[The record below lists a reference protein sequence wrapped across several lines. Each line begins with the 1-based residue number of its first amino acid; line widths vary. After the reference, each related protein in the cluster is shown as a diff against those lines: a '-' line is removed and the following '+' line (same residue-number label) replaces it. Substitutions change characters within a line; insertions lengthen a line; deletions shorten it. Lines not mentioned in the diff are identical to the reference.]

1 MRRLG
6 EDGHPLRD
14 LSFPGASPPMS
25 PSQDQS
31 TRHRNQ
37 PPENRP
43 QRRQAARPP
52 RSRECLLKGCGKR
65 FRPRYPMGALLQ
77 RGLPARGP
85 EVVAMEK
92 PATVA
97 EVGERAEE
105 AEATKRPTSRTA
117 AAGRTCVIRA

>member
-43 QRRQAARPP
+43 QRRQAATAATEPGVFVEGM
-52 RSRECLLKGCGKR
+52 REEVSA
-65 FRPRYPMGALLQ
+65 PISDGALLQ

-105 AEATKRPTSRTA
+105 
-117 AAGRTCVIRA
+117 